1 MNPGELDRRVELF
14 EFSEGSNYPNNEPY
28 GQDRSY
34 GYVWAKYEPTSETEA
49 IIDDYDQ
56 LRTFAKFTIRYIQSI
71 NETWKLKYNN
81 KFYAINSIGPDP
93 DENSGRFRYLV
104 LQCESSQQTN
114 FKT

>member
-34 GYVWAKYEPTSETEA
+34 GEVWAKYEPASESET
-49 IIDDYDQ
+49 IIDDFDQ
-56 LRTFAKFTIRYIQSI
+56 LRTFAKFTIRYIKTI
-71 NETWKLKYNN
+71 NELWKLKYNN
-81 KFYAINSIGPDP
+81 KLYGIGSITPI
-93 DENSGRFRYLV
+93 GRESYLE
-104 LQCESSQQTN
+104 LQCESSAITN